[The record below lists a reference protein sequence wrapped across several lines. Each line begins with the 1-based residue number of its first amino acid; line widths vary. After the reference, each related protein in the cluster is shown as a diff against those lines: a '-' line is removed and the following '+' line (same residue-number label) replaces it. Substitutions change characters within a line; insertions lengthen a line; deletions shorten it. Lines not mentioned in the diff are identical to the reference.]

1 MRPEEKWTRN
11 PKDPNQ
17 KKKRTYR
24 PKSKRVAAKKGQD
37 DDSKSDAP
45 DQGSEGSSPADGA
58 TEAELD
64 VEDGRQGANT
74 GLVQQEVPHV
84 HGRAT
89 NAESA
94 MTATQEA
101 SSHRPGAEL
110 ERGSFQSSPGRNEG
124 SHSHLGEPGLTP
136 KPLRRQLFPSP
147 LKENHQNPQTA
158 AAKEDSSNPLRELPN
173 FCRRSPRLH
182 KSMDVLN
189 PHPKSCDASE
199 KENRVSSS
207 NYDDGLEDLFNDNAD
222 DLPHP
227 PQTPSPSR
235 RSDRLLLKTPGKT
248 PSGGHPRT
256 PPANKSLAANGVLQE
271 AKTPKR
277 DFIMGSNRT
286 VEEMTPFTRLIH
298 DELVKSYPK
307 EQGANIETP
316 TGIPED
322 PPPQQSDLD
331 FPDLPDLGDISR
343 DFGGMENME
352 LNGFG
357 TNFTDMFR
365 TDVQATG
372 SSPPTGFY
380 NYLNSDYLNPN
391 MAGSPDQW
399 NSAGGMNAQIDSHNS
414 PLTSEGTSGLRRS
427 PRKNRSG

>member
-1 MRPEEKWTRN
+1 MRN
-11 PKDPNQ
+11 PKDPSQ

-64 VEDGRQGANT
+64 VEDGRQGHNT
-74 GLVQQEVPHV
+74 GVVQQEVPHMS
-84 HGRAT
+84 GRAT
-89 NAESA
+89 SA
-94 MTATQEA
+94 KSTMTARQDA
-101 SSHRPGAEL
+101 LSHHPGAEM
-110 ERGSFQSSPGRNEG
+110 ERRLFPSSPGRNEG
-124 SHSHLGEPGLTP
+124 SHSHPAETDLTP

-147 LKENHQNPQTA
+147 LKEHHPNTQAA
-158 AAKEDSSNPLRELPN
+158 AAKENFSKPLSELPN
-173 FCRRSPRLH
+173 FCRRSPRLN
-182 KSMDVLN
+182 KSMDVLDM
-189 PHPKSCDASE
+189 HLKTFDASE
-199 KENRVSSS
+199 KENRVSAS
-207 NYDDGLEDLFNDNAD
+207 NDDDGLDDLFNDNAD
-222 DLPHP
+222 EFQHP

-256 PPANKSLAANGVLQE
+256 PGANKSSSANGVLQE
-271 AKTPKR
+271 VKTPKQ

-298 DELVKSYPK
+298 NELIKNYPK
-307 EQGANIETP
+307 EKQPNMEAP

-322 PPPQQSDLD
+322 APTQQTDLD

-343 DFGGMENME
+343 DFGCTENMD
-352 LNGFG
+352 LSGFG

-365 TDVQATG
+365 TDVQGT
-372 SSPPTGFY
+372 STSPPNGYY

-391 MAGSPDQW
+391 SAGGQDQW
-399 NSAGGMNAQIDSHNS
+399 NDAGGTNGETGSHHNN
-414 PLTSEGTSGLRRS
+414 PLTPEGTSGLRRS